1 MSENNEKQS
10 AEIIQGPWK
19 KASKRKV
26 KLPDNAEIELQ
37 EAIGFVDDL
46 TQTLIV
52 QMIHTIKEND
62 IDVEKESFV
71 QNMAFIIEMVRAC
84 LLKEM
89 SLDTNMTKIMDV
101 MFEMLFN
108 SSPDSDSEASV
119 KLEVDDLKSII
130 TKMRM
135 EMEEDDDGPE
145 LA

>member
-1 MSENNEKQS
+1 MPEKNEKKS
-10 AEIIQGPWK
+10 AKIIQGPWK
-19 KASKRKV
+19 ESKRKIKV
-26 KLPDNAEIELQ
+26 PDNAAIELQ
-37 EAIGFVDDL
+37 ETISFVDDL

-52 QMIHTIKEND
+52 QMIHTINEND

-71 QNMAFIIEMVRAC
+71 RNMSFIIEMVRAT

-101 MFEMLFN
+101 LFEVLFN
-108 SSPDSDSEASV
+108 SSPDSDPEASV
-119 KLEVDDLKSII
+119 KLEIDDLKSII

-135 EMEEDDDGPE
+135 EENDDADPE

>member
-1 MSENNEKQS
+1 MSEENEKKS

-19 KASKRKV
+19 KSKRKV
-26 KLPDNAEIELQ
+26 KLLDNDAIKLQ

-46 TQTLIV
+46 TQSLIV

-71 QNMAFIIEMVRAC
+71 QNMAFIIEMVRAA

-101 MFEMLFN
+101 MSKMLFN
-108 SSPDSDSEASV
+108 FSPDSDSEVSV

-130 TKMRM
+130 TKMRI
-135 EMEEDDDGPE
+135 EEDDNNDPE

>member
-1 MSENNEKQS
+1 MSEENKKQS
-10 AEIIQGPWK
+10 AEIIQGPWR

-26 KLPDNAEIELQ
+26 KLPDNAAIELQ

-46 TQTLIV
+46 TQSLIV

-135 EMEEDDDGPE
+135 EEDDDDDPE